1 MKKLNSILN
10 CFKFLV
16 EKPFWFALYNTIS
29 VIMAIE
35 YIVLGLLGDFILKI
49 MVVIEKYWLYLQ

>member
-1 MKKLNSILN
+1 MNKIFD
-10 CFKFLV
+10 CFKFLL

-29 VIMAIE
+29 LIMAIE

-49 MVVIEKYWLYLQ
+49 ISFIEKIYVYLQY